1 MLVVQRNWHGVKWWR
16 LATTR
21 AVTRLNGTATG
32 KAPKLELSVTRVKAG
47 WGRLERGHEGGDAS
61 MRN

>member
-1 MLVVQRNWHGVKWWR
+1 LREVKWWR

-21 AVTRLNGTATG
+21 AVMVHNGTVAG
-32 KAPKLELSVTRVKAG
+32 KAPKLELGLAVIKAR
-47 WGRLERGHEGGDAS
+47 WGRLERGREGRDAS